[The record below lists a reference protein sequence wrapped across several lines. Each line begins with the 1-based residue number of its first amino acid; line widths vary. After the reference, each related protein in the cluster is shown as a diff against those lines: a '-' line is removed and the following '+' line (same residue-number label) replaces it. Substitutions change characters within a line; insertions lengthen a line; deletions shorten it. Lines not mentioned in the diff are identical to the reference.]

1 MSKGGKLSGRIALIT
16 GASRL
21 KGIGAAICRAL
32 AKEGADIFFT
42 YWTNYDKAMPWGV
55 NEQEQN
61 LLQQE
66 LEGLGVRCR
75 HLELDLASPEAH
87 VKLFDTVE
95 QQLGKTSI
103 LVNNACYSKND
114 DIDSLDA
121 AALDAHY
128 AVNVRATI
136 MLSVEFARRFS
147 HADGGRIINLVSGQ
161 SLGPMTGEIAYASMK
176 GAVEAFTL
184 TFSAEVARQ
193 RITVNAVNPGPTDTG
208 WMNEKIK
215 QALLPR
221 FPMDRLGQPEDAARL
236 IAFLASDDAAWIT
249 GQAIHSEGGFRRA

>member
-1 MSKGGKLSGRIALIT
+1 MSRGGKASGRLAIVT

-32 AKEGADIFFT
+32 AKDGADIFFT
-42 YWTNYDKAMPWGV
+42 YWTPYDKAMPWGV
-55 NEQEQN
+55 NEQEQI
-61 LLQQE
+61 LLQHE
-66 LEGLGVRCR
+66 LEGMGVRCGR
-75 HLELDLASPEAH
+75 LELDLSQPEAH
-87 VKLFDTVE
+87 VTLFDTVE
-95 QQLGKTSI
+95 RQLGKASI

-114 DIDSLDA
+114 DIDSLVA
-121 AALDAHY
+121 AELDAHY

-136 MLSVEFARRFS
+136 LLSVEFARRFS
-147 HADGGRIINLVSGQ
+147 RADGGRIVNLVSGQ

-176 GAVEAFTL
+176 GAVEAFTR
-184 TFSAEVARQ
+184 TFSAEVAHR

-208 WMNEKIK
+208 WMDEQIT

-221 FPMDRLGQPEDAARL
+221 FPMERLGQPEDAARL
-236 IAFLASDDAAWIT
+236 VAFLASDDAAWIT